1 MILENTMLQ
10 TENDKL
16 RQRLKALNEVIES
29 LKTQNT
35 QLIAEKAAL
44 GISNISGKFRTMVM
58 RKIPRSH

>member
-44 GISNISGKFRTMVM
+44 GISNISGKFRTM
-58 RKIPRSH
+58 